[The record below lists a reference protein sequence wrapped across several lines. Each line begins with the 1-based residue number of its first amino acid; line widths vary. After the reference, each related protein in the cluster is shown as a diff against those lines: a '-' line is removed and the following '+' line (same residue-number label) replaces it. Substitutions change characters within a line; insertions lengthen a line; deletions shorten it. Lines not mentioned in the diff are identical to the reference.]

1 MRYLRVALLLPF
13 VLGLAGC
20 DGGSRGSG
28 ITTADG
34 TVESIQMALLGP
46 SHAPALGG
54 WATTF
59 RRWLTFEGRAE
70 AQAGVAGI
78 RVLIEGTSIE
88 DETNAEGA
96 FSLRGDFEGN
106 VTIRFELPTTGATA
120 SIAIN
125 APAGGVLTLDRI
137 HIDARTGQATPQSQT
152 VRFDGVVTSIQCA
165 ASMLQLVS
173 SQRSQTDT
181 DVYDVSLEGSS
192 IRDANG
198 LPLPCEALRSGDHMR
213 LQGTVN
219 DDGTFGNAQIV
230 LQN

>member
-1 MRYLRVALLLPF
+1 MRYLRIALLLAF

-28 ITTADG
+28 ITTAEG
-34 TVESIQMALLGP
+34 TVESIQTAILAP
-46 SHAPALGG
+46 SRTRPLGG
-54 WATTF
+54 WATF

-78 RVLIEGTSIE
+78 RVLIEGTFIE

-96 FSLRGDFEGN
+96 FSLRGDFEGD
-106 VTIRFELPTTGATA
+106 VTIRFELPTTGAT

-198 LPLPCEALRSGDHMR
+198 LPLPCEALRSGDHVR

-219 DDGTFGNAQIV
+219 DDGSFGDAQIV

>member
-1 MRYLRVALLLPF
+1 MRYLRIALLLPF

-34 TVESIQMALLGP
+34 TVESIQLALLGP

-54 WATTF
+54 WATF
-59 RRWLTFEGRAE
+59 RRWMTLEGRAE

-96 FSLRGDFEGN
+96 FSLRGDFEGD
-106 VTIRFELPTTGATA
+106 VVIRFELPMTGATA
-120 SIAIN
+120 SIAVN
-125 APAGGVLTLDRI
+125 VPAGGVLTLDRV
-137 HIDARTGQATPQSQT
+137 HIDARSGQATAQRQG
-152 VRFDGVVTSIQCA
+152 VVFDGLVAATDCA
-165 ASMLQLVS
+165 GSTLQLVS
-173 SQRSQTDT
+173 SQRSATET
-181 DVYDVSLEGSS
+181 DVYDVRLEGSS
-192 IRDANG
+192 IRAANG
-198 LPLPCEALRSGDHMR
+198 SPLPCQALRVGDPVRM
-213 LQGTVN
+213 QGTVN